1 MDCLRKKCENVAYKC
16 ECESVYLCKDHFA
29 EHLSTPGS
37 HKVGNIDA
45 KGLISSFEG
54 ICRLLSF
61 KKVEAIS
68 QADLI
73 VDYVLKV
80 CLNLVRELEESK
92 AKYLKVIEEVK
103 ESGFMEKH
111 LQSLRIGYDESK
123 EPSSL
128 RKYFD
133 NNQIGCL
140 FEDFEVDKG
149 SKCEHCGSTYRPEKL
164 SCGHFLCKNCGSDS
178 LAIETDQGYLCM
190 DCSNKDQLIGFTST
204 APGILPN
211 IDTPHNH
218 NL

>member
-73 VDYVLKV
+73 VDYVLKL

-92 AKYLKVIEEVK
+92 TKYLKAIEEVK
-103 ESGFMEKH
+103 ESG
-111 LQSLRIGYDESK
+111 
-123 EPSSL
+123 
-128 RKYFD
+128 
-133 NNQIGCL
+133 
-140 FEDFEVDKG
+140 
-149 SKCEHCGSTYRPEKL
+149 PEKL
-164 SCGHFLCKNCGSDS
+164 SCGHSLCKNCGSDS